1 MAAVTRSDA
10 VTRQDALKILSSSDP
25 KVIRKTV
32 EFWASSID
40 CFLTDYR
47 NCALDVNHNPEEF
60 KALMASRIVTI
71 AAEMLMFF
79 GVLDADPKTEIA
91 RLATTE
97 SIQAMVDR
105 QVKLLV
111 NECEKTLS

>member
-1 MAAVTRSDA
+1 MAAVTRA
-10 VTRQDALKILSSSDP
+10 DALKILSSSDP

-47 NCALDVNHNPEEF
+47 NSALEHNPAEF
-60 KALMASRIVTI
+60 RALMASRIVTI
-71 AAEMLMFF
+71 ACEMLMFF
-79 GVLDADPKTEIA
+79 GALEADSGSEPA
-91 RLATTE
+91 RLAATE

-105 QVKLLV
+105 QLKLLV
-111 NECEKTLS
+111 GQCERVVN